1 MAAGLYRAFT
11 IGWVSI
17 EAPERI
23 LGAPRK
29 EDGMRRIIV
38 MGMAALA
45 IVAAVPSAMA
55 ESGPGGG
62 GAEVRRKG
70 SCSANSDWELRIEDR
85 GSTFRVRFDVD
96 SGITGQTWNL
106 SVSRNGAVIASDS
119 RVTNGSGEAE
129 FRLRGVPDN
138 AGTDTFSGSATNPA
152 TGETCSAT
160 ASIG

>member
-1 MAAGLYRAFT
+1 M
-11 IGWVSI
+11 
-17 EAPERI
+17 
-23 LGAPRK
+23 RK
-29 EDGMRRIIV
+29 AIV

-45 IVAAVPSAMA
+45 IVATVPSAMA
-55 ESGPGGG
+55 ASGPGGG
-62 GAEVRRKG
+62 GEVRRRG

-85 GSTFRVRFDVD
+85 GSSFRVRFDVD
-96 SGITGQTWNL
+96 SGIAGQTWNH
-106 SVSRNGAVIASDS
+106 SVSQNGAVIASGS
-119 RVTNGSGEAE
+119 RVTDGSGDTE